1 MLHKIHIHNGYRH
14 DDTMLEFGE
23 GQTAIVGKN
32 ESGKSVVLEM
42 IGFALWGVVALRAA
56 ATTFKKNLRVDL
68 EFTVRSNRYRIERT
82 LKNATLYDNAG
93 EPMAT
98 GTKPV
103 NQKMVELFGYGY
115 SVYAM
120 ANACLQGQIERLS
133 DSLPAERK
141 KLVDQTIG
149 LHILD
154 GMAEDLGK
162 EALETRRRAEGMAE
176 VLVRPQEPQQPQD
189 YAPTATLAIELENAR
204 PLVDEYRTLKAELA
218 RVPDEPVLPVTDVT
232 ETTATLQTLIDD
244 RQAVRSTLADATAR
258 AQRLQAERA
267 RLTAPVK
274 RVVPEPVE
282 PALKLPELVVPQYT
296 PEQLAAFRQQHHD
309 YDAWLAKQKL
319 VARGEHVCPACDH
332 HWPIAQELDHP
343 DWQAVQECEPP
354 QLTMTQINAAAKVV
368 SNEAAIEQMK
378 VDHAQRWERMQKD
391 YVEDVRK
398 AEEDFESAMARYT
411 LDVKTADDE
420 LATVAQKLTA
430 LTAQLEGM
438 PDRTEDLKKRR
449 VYEAEMF
456 TFNENKRVYDNFM
469 ADYPRKRDR
478 AKELENIEATVES
491 IITRAAQAKQYETE
505 TVAFATTLANYEEK
519 VALKDALLAQAE
531 DLARAKT
538 AVQEAKVVIKSFL
551 VPSLNQVSSL
561 LISQMTGGVRN
572 NITISEDFDI
582 QVDGQ
587 DIATLSGSGKAVAN
601 LAIRIGLGQIMTNS
615 IFSSFQADEVDEGM
629 DDERA
634 AFTAECLRRLS
645 PAIRQVILVTHKR
658 PIADHIYELPLKQ

>member
-1 MLHKIHIHNGYRH
+1 
-14 DDTMLEFGE
+14 
-23 GQTAIVGKN
+23 
-32 ESGKSVVLEM
+32 
-42 IGFALWGVVALRAA
+42 
-56 ATTFKKNLRVDL
+56 
-68 EFTVRSNRYRIERT
+68 
-82 LKNATLYDNAG
+82 
-93 EPMAT
+93 
-98 GTKPV
+98 
-103 NQKMVELFGYGY
+103 
-115 SVYAM
+115 
-120 ANACLQGQIERLS
+120 
-133 DSLPAERK
+133 
-141 KLVDQTIG
+141 
-149 LHILD
+149 
-154 GMAEDLGK
+154 
-162 EALETRRRAEGMAE
+162 
-176 VLVRPQEPQQPQD
+176 
-189 YAPTATLAIELENAR
+189 
-204 PLVDEYRTLKAELA
+204 
-218 RVPDEPVLPVTDVT
+218 
-232 ETTATLQTLIDD
+232 
-244 RQAVRSTLADATAR
+244 
-258 AQRLQAERA
+258 
-267 RLTAPVK
+267 
-274 RVVPEPVE
+274 
-282 PALKLPELVVPQYT
+282 
-296 PEQLAAFRQQHHD
+296 
-309 YDAWLAKQKL
+309 LAKQKL